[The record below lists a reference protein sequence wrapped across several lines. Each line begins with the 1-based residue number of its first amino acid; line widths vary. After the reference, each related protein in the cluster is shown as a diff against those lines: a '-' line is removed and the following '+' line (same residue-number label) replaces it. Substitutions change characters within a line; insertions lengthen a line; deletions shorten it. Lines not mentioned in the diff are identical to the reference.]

1 MQGGDGEFDVFDYFY
16 FGLGELVNADAL
28 VDLTEWIGANSEIAT
43 DDFLPSIYDPYTLID
58 GKRYGLPFDGDTH
71 VLYYNAEVFEKYG
84 VEPPKT
90 WDEYD
95 AAAEK
100 ITKDS
105 GGSVYGAIVEGQQ
118 VPMILGC
125 SFINRLAGYGGTLVD
140 SDGKPAFAGGGG
152 PRALQHLIDVS
163 PSALPTPLQTGFDQ
177 ANSAFLSGQGAM
189 LDTWTDLG
197 LKAQDPS
204 SSKIVDKWGVVTLPV
219 GGKNTTPRTA
229 LDAGFGLGVQ
239 RVQAAGQGRGV
250 RGVGDEQGE
259 QPPPRLH
266 RRLGHRP
273 GPQVRLD
280 ADSYAQAAGKATD
293 VIREG
298 LDGTPLAWPSQ
309 QGAPRRC
316 RTSSTSWPWPSRGR
330 RSRRP
335 RSTRPPRAG
344 RRNSDDAARRTARGT
359 DAGRGPEAPAR
370 LRRHTAGRP
379 GPHRPGHVSTWL
391 AAPSLAGLALML
403 VYPTLFVVALA
414 VTKSSLARPLQRF
427 TGTENF
433 VDAWE
438 SLAFAGSLVRSVVFA
453 VVAALA
459 ATLIGVLLALLLHA
473 RGTRFGV
480 VGTILL
486 LPLVTPPVMVGVAW
500 KLMLAPVGGARSAG
514 CSRAGVPRREPA
526 G

>member
-1 MQGGDGEFDVFDYFY
+1 MSAPRRSPLSPSSSRLVASRRRILSGALGVGTLAATGTLAACGDGSAASGLAAEKAVDLKGATLKLMVNQPHVLAFTDLLGKKFADEFGGKLEVTAIPYDQLTSKQILDVQGGDGEFDVFDYFY

-28 VDLTEWIGANSEIAT
+28 VDLTEWIGANSEIGT

-71 VLYYNAEVFEKYG
+71 VLYYNAEVFEQYG

-105 GGSVYGAIVEGQQ
+105 GGKVYGAIVEGQQ

-140 SDGKPAFAGGGG
+140 ADGKPAFAGEEGLA
-152 PRALQHLIDVS
+152 ALQHLIDVS

-229 LDAGFGLGVQ
+229 LDAGFGLGVSSASKQ
-239 RVQAAGQGRGV
+239 QDKAAAFVEWATNKENNLLLASTAGSGIDPARKSV
-250 RGVGDEQGE
+250 
-259 QPPPRLH
+259 
-266 RRLGHRP
+266 
-273 GPQVRLD
+273 LD
-280 ADSYAQAAGKATD
+280 ADSYAKAAGKATD

-309 QGAPRRC
+309 QGAPK
-316 RTSSTSWPWPSRGR
+316 
-330 RSRRP
+330 
-335 RSTRPPRAG
+335 ALQ
-344 RRNSDDAARRTARGT
+344 DLVDQ
-359 DAGRGPEAPAR
+359 
-370 LRRHTAGRP
+370 
-379 GPHRPGHVSTWL
+379 
-391 AAPSLAGLALML
+391 LALAIQGQTQ
-403 VYPTLFVVALA
+403 P
-414 VTKSSLARPLQRF
+414 Q
-427 TGTENF
+427 
-433 VDAWE
+433 
-438 SLAFAGSLVRSVVFA
+438 
-453 VVAALA
+453 AALDKA
-459 ATLIGVLLALLLHA
+459 AESWEKELG
-473 RGTRFGV
+473 
-480 VGTILL
+480 
-486 LPLVTPPVMVGVAW
+486 
-500 KLMLAPVGGARSAG
+500 
-514 CSRAGVPRREPA
+514 
-526 G
+526 

>member
-1 MQGGDGEFDVFDYFY
+1 MVNQPHVLAFTELLGKKFADQFGGKLEVTAIPYDQLTSKQILDVQGGDGEFDVFDYFY

-140 SDGKPAFAGGGG
+140 SDGKPAFAGEEGLA
-152 PRALQHLIDVS
+152 ALQHLIDVS

-229 LDAGFGLGVQ
+229 LDAGFGLGVSSASKQ
-239 RVQAAGQGRGV
+239 QDKAAAFVEWATNKENNLLLASTAGSGIDPARKSV
-250 RGVGDEQGE
+250 
-259 QPPPRLH
+259 
-266 RRLGHRP
+266 
-273 GPQVRLD
+273 LD
-280 ADSYAQAAGKATD
+280 ADSYAKAAGKATD

-309 QGAPRRC
+309 QGAPK
-316 RTSSTSWPWPSRGR
+316 
-330 RSRRP
+330 
-335 RSTRPPRAG
+335 ALQ
-344 RRNSDDAARRTARGT
+344 DLVDQ
-359 DAGRGPEAPAR
+359 
-370 LRRHTAGRP
+370 
-379 GPHRPGHVSTWL
+379 
-391 AAPSLAGLALML
+391 LALAIQGQTQ
-403 VYPTLFVVALA
+403 P
-414 VTKSSLARPLQRF
+414 Q
-427 TGTENF
+427 
-433 VDAWE
+433 
-438 SLAFAGSLVRSVVFA
+438 
-453 VVAALA
+453 AALDKA
-459 ATLIGVLLALLLHA
+459 AESWEKELG
-473 RGTRFGV
+473 
-480 VGTILL
+480 
-486 LPLVTPPVMVGVAW
+486 
-500 KLMLAPVGGARSAG
+500 
-514 CSRAGVPRREPA
+514 
-526 G
+526 

>member
-1 MQGGDGEFDVFDYFY
+1 MSAPSRTPLPQPAPSAAARLVASRRRILSGALGVGALAATGTLAACGEGSAASGLAAQKAVDLKGATLKLMVNQPHVLAFTDLLGKKFADEFGGKLEVTAVPYDQLTSKQILDVQGGDGEFDVFDYFY

-28 VDLTEWIGANSEIAT
+28 VDLTEWIGANGEIGT

-71 VLYYNAEVFEKYG
+71 VLYYNAEVFERYG

-105 GGSVYGAIVEGQQ
+105 GGAVYGAIVEGQQ

-140 SDGKPAFAGGGG
+140 SDGKPAFAGEEGLA
-152 PRALQHLIDVS
+152 ALQHLIDVS

-229 LDAGFGLGVQ
+229 LDAGFGLGVSSASKQ
-239 RVQAAGQGRGV
+239 QDKAAAFVEWATNKENNLLLASTAGSGIDPARKSV
-250 RGVGDEQGE
+250 
-259 QPPPRLH
+259 
-266 RRLGHRP
+266 
-273 GPQVRLD
+273 LD

-298 LDGTPLAWPSQ
+298 LDGTPLAWPSR
-309 QGAPRRC
+309 QGAPK
-316 RTSSTSWPWPSRGR
+316 
-330 RSRRP
+330 
-335 RSTRPPRAG
+335 ALQ
-344 RRNSDDAARRTARGT
+344 DLVDQ
-359 DAGRGPEAPAR
+359 
-370 LRRHTAGRP
+370 
-379 GPHRPGHVSTWL
+379 
-391 AAPSLAGLALML
+391 LALAIQGQT
-403 VYPTLFVVALA
+403 P
-414 VTKSSLARPLQRF
+414 PQ
-427 TGTENF
+427 
-433 VDAWE
+433 
-438 SLAFAGSLVRSVVFA
+438 
-453 VVAALA
+453 AALDKA
-459 ATLIGVLLALLLHA
+459 AESWEKELG
-473 RGTRFGV
+473 
-480 VGTILL
+480 
-486 LPLVTPPVMVGVAW
+486 
-500 KLMLAPVGGARSAG
+500 
-514 CSRAGVPRREPA
+514 
-526 G
+526 